1 MAMKMFGGLVIFVVA
16 AAVTACSGGDAQKP
30 DDPTAAQD
38 PTDPSSSSTKL
49 PPSSNGTGGTAAT
62 PGATPG
68 SNAGP
73 GAGGSAPQ
81 GTAPGGAG
89 TGGGAGGA
97 PGAGPGGG
105 AGGAPGAGPGGGAGG
120 AGGASDDVCC
130 FNNTS
135 YACPDVKS
143 CFGGFDLDA
152 CQSAC
157 AQNDVD
163 CILACVD
170 KLDTAGGPTAAC
182 TAKGPC

>member
-1 MAMKMFGGLVIFVVA
+1 MAMKMFGGLVIFVVSA
-16 AAVTACSGGDAQKP
+16 VVTACSGGDAQKP

-49 PPSSNGTGGTAAT
+49 PPSNNGTGEAAAT
-62 PGATPG
+62 PGGAPG
-68 SNAGP
+68 SNSGP
-73 GAGGSAPQ
+73 GAGGSAPK

-89 TGGGAGGA
+89 TGSGAGGA
-97 PGAGPGGG
+97 PGAGPGG
-105 AGGAPGAGPGGGAGG
+105 AGG
-120 AGGASDDVCC
+120 AGGAADNVCC

-135 YACPDVKS
+135 YACPDAKS
-143 CFGGFDLDA
+143 CFGGFDLEA

-157 AQNDVD
+157 APNDAD